1 LASAIECAF
10 PGLFA
15 NIDIK
20 ESNDVGT
27 FDVFINKFLVYSKQ
41 KTGRLPHPGEVENLI
56 TKRIGLN
63 D

>member
-1 LASAIECAF
+1 
-10 PGLFA
+10 LFA